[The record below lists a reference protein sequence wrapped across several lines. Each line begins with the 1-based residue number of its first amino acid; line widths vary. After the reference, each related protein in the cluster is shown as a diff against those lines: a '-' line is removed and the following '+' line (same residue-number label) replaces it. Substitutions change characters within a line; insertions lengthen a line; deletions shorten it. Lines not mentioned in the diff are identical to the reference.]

1 MKEKTPK
8 SGSAIMRPRARLI
21 LLIGDELISDESVA
35 VVELVKNAYDA
46 DATSVSVIF
55 EGNDPNTL
63 TISDNGVGMTLETV
77 KTGWFEPGTV
87 LKKREEHSPSGRIY
101 LGAKGIGRFAA
112 ARLGETLLMQTK
124 KKNQSEGIEVLLD
137 WGRFDDESYL
147 DEITLDYET
156 VPIHHLKHGTIL
168 ELSNLHARKHWFEDD
183 FRTLHTRL
191 SRLISPFETD
201 TGQSEVANFE
211 IDLSIP
217 GYPDLT
223 GKVQPHELTNKPKYR
238 LIGSLS
244 PEGIFN
250 GEIEFDGKRAKK
262 FNNKKLGSKGET
274 VLCGP
279 FEVEI
284 RAWDRDRPGLSPFM
298 LKFNQSLTG
307 IRRILDEYC
316 GVSIYRDGFRV
327 YPYGEK
333 GTDWLSLD
341 TRSRQNPTLRLAN
354 NQIIAAVR
362 ISRHDNPN
370 LIDRATREGLVHNHE
385 FDAIKKRWFIRIL
398 ALLEEER
405 YAERPREERKP
416 EELSTLFEPFDMS
429 DVVAEVDKQLG
440 TTHPVSKMVK
450 QKDTDI
456 REGVKRLQEHY
467 SRVLLAAGLGQLVDL
482 VIHEI
487 GAPLGRVSRDVE
499 HLEKRLMGTFSSN
512 ALDKLMGK
520 GTHKDFENSFIK
532 MKAWLEQIGN
542 LREKLIPKAAG
553 KRGRVSSF
561 VVQEEISDNLALFA
575 GLTAKQKIQ
584 SELRAP
590 NQAIVVHM
598 SRSNLGQ
605 IIANL
610 LDNSIYWLT
619 RHHGDGKGGKIDI
632 QVTTLKHGFRIRFS
646 DDGPGVAEEDVER
659 IFDQEFSRKPNGMG
673 LGLFIARQVIDPY
686 GKLIYRDDCKL
697 AGACFEASFEE
708 RVGL

>member
-1 MKEKTPK
+1 MKEKPPK
-8 SGSAIMRPRARLI
+8 SGSAIMRARARI
-21 LLIGDELISDESVA
+21 ISLIGDELISDESVA

-46 DATSVSVIF
+46 DATSVSVTF

-63 TISDNGVGMTLETV
+63 TVSDNGVGMTLETV

-87 LKKREEHSPSGRIY
+87 LKKRGEHSPSGRLY

-112 ARLGETLLMQTK
+112 GRLGEALLMQTK
-124 KKNQSEGIEVLLD
+124 KKNESEGVTVLLD

-147 DEITLDYET
+147 DEIKLDYEIG
-156 VPIHHLKHGTIL
+156 PISNLKHGTVL
-168 ELSNLHARKHWFEDD
+168 ELSNLHARKHWIEED
-183 FRTLHTRL
+183 FRSLHNRL
-191 SRLISPFETD
+191 SRLISPFETK
-201 TGQSEVANFE
+201 TGESEVANFE
-211 IDLSIP
+211 INLSIP

-238 LIGSLS
+238 LVGSLS
-244 PEGIFN
+244 PEGIFD
-250 GEIEFDGKRAKK
+250 GEIEFDGKKSKEINNRKLSAKD
-262 FNNKKLGSKGET
+262 ET
-274 VLCGP
+274 VSCGP
-279 FEVEI
+279 FDVEI
-284 RAWDRDRPGLSPFM
+284 RAWDRDRPGLSPYM
-298 LKFNQSLTG
+298 LQFDQSLAG

-341 TRSRQNPTLRLAN
+341 TRSRQTPTFRLAN

-362 ISRHDNPN
+362 ISRDDNPN
-370 LIDRATREGLVHNHE
+370 LIDRTNREGLVHNS
-385 FDAIKKRWFIRIL
+385 DYTALTTWFIRVL
-398 ALLEEER
+398 ALLEDER
-405 YAERPREERKP
+405 YKVRPREETKP
-416 EELSTLFEPFDMS
+416 EEMSTLFEPFDIS
-429 DVVAEVDKQLG
+429 EVVAEADKQLG
-440 TTHPVSKMVK
+440 KAHPVSKMVR

-456 REGVKRLQEHY
+456 REGVKRLQAHY
-467 SRVLLAAGLGQLVDL
+467 SRVLLAAGLGQLVDI

-512 ALDKLMGK
+512 ALDKLMGNGAYK
-520 GTHKDFENSFIK
+520 ELIGTFTKI
-532 MKAWLEQIGN
+532 KAWLEQIGN

-553 KRGRVSSF
+553 KRGRTSSF
-561 VVQEEISDNLALFA
+561 AVKDEIDDNLELFA
-575 GLTAKQKIQ
+575 GLIAKQKIACKV
-584 SELRAP
+584 RAP
-590 NQAIVVHM
+590 NQPIVAHM
-598 SRSNLGQ
+598 SRSDLWQ
-605 IIANL
+605 IIANI

-619 RHHGDGKGGKIDI
+619 RHHGDGKGGNIDI
-632 QVTTLKHGFRIRFS
+632 QLTTLKHGFRIRFS

-673 LGLFIARQVIDPY
+673 LGLFIARQLIEPY
-686 GKLIYRDDCKL
+686 GKLTYRDDCKL
-697 AGACFEASFEE
+697 PGAGFEASFEE